1 MAQTY
6 VKKLEV
12 RWDDVDVNGHLRN
25 TRYLE
30 YANHARI
37 SYFQESGWDARRF
50 LAAEVGPVLL
60 SDEIRYRR
68 EVFLAEEVEV
78 TCQVTGLSADGAR
91 WEMRHEVRRAD
102 GSTAA
107 TVLSHGGWMG
117 KRTRKLTAPPADL
130 IAAVDA
136 IRSEDCA
143 LIETS
148 ADKPGAR

>member
-1 MAQTY
+1 MALTY

-143 LIETS
+143 LIEAS

>member
-143 LIETS
+143 VIETS
-148 ADKPGAR
+148 ADKPGAH

>member
-143 LIETS
+143 LIEIS

>member
-68 EVFLAEEVEV
+68 EVFMAEEVEV

-107 TVLSHGGWMG
+107 TILSGGGWMG
-117 KRTRKLTAPPADL
+117 KKVRKLTAPPADL
-130 IAAVDA
+130 IAVVDA
-136 IRSEDCA
+136 IRSVDCA
-143 LIETS
+143 LIEAS
-148 ADKPGAR
+148 EEKP

>member
-1 MAQTY
+1 MPEAY

-37 SYFQESGWDARRF
+37 AYFQQSGWDARRF
-50 LAAEVGPVLL
+50 LGAEVGPVLL

-68 EVFLAEEVEV
+68 EVFLAEEVE
-78 TCQVTGLSADGAR
+78 VTGLSADGAR

-117 KRTRKLTAPPADL
+117 KRTRRLTAPPAEL
-130 IAAVDA
+130 IAVVDA
-136 IRSEDCA
+136 IRSEDCE
-143 LIETS
+143 LIEAST
-148 ADKPGAR
+148 AEAGAS

>member
-1 MAQTY
+1 MAETY

-68 EVFLAEEVEV
+68 EVFLAEQVEV
-78 TCQVTGLSADGAR
+78 TCQVIGLSADGAR

-148 ADKPGAR
+148 ADKPGAH

>member
-68 EVFLAEEVEV
+68 EVFLAEEVDV